1 MEPYAMYK
9 ESSVKLTGN
18 DRYEG
23 FGIDL
28 IKELAS
34 MLHFKYIFDLQPDSD
49 YGGYNK
55 TTKQWSGWIK
65 KLRERVRCDIL
76 NTDNI

>member
-1 MEPYAMYK
+1 MYK
-9 ESSVKLTGN
+9 EFSGTLTGN

-34 MLHFKYIFDLQPDSD
+34 MLHFKYIFYLRPDSD
-49 YGGYNK
+49 YGGFNK
-55 TTKQWSGWIK
+55 TTKQWTGWIK
-65 KLRERVRCDIL
+65 ELREYVRCDTL
-76 NTDNI
+76 NRDNI